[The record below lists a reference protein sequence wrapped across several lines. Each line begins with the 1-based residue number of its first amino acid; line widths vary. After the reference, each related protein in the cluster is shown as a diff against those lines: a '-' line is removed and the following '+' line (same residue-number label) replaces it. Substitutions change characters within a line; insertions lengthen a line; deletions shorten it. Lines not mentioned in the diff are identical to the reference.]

1 VAWGTVDR
9 RWISRTGGA
18 LSIIRIGKCSN
29 PVDHKIA
36 YPPDSNHDVR
46 QQQLVYFCTYKKIA
60 SAEYLLYVQYMKIT
74 YDEMKRLTNIEKHGL
89 DFADLT
95 IEFFAGSIVLP
106 AKEDRFLAVG
116 EFQGRI
122 IAAVVFRP
130 LGSQALSVI
139 SMRPASA
146 KERRL

>member
-1 VAWGTVDR
+1 
-9 RWISRTGGA
+9 
-18 LSIIRIGKCSN
+18 
-29 PVDHKIA
+29 
-36 YPPDSNHDVR
+36 
-46 QQQLVYFCTYKKIA
+46 
-60 SAEYLLYVQYMKIT
+60 MKIT
-74 YDEMKRLTNIEKHGL
+74 YDETKRLTNIEKHGL

-95 IEFFAGSIVLP
+95 VEFFAGSIVLP
-106 AKEDRFLAVG
+106 AKENRFMAVG

-122 IAAVVFRP
+122 IIAVVFRP